1 MNMSNNLKGPLEYSE
16 EELSLLSVEELTS
29 IMDEANILERRFNTK
44 QLVEK
49 TLINALY
56 GALSNKY
63 FLLFNEDIACAIT
76 GNGRYFIRKLAD
88 NIESALQ
95 KMFQQEKTYVVSGD
109 TDSIYFHIEPFMNM
123 YQEKNPNLSI
133 NEYVDWA
140 DAFEKKIIQPIIT
153 STIEEFSTELNAYNK
168 NVIKA
173 KREVIADAAVFCAKK
188 KYFARVRDS
197 EGIRYPALAPY
208 IKVVGLELV
217 KSSTPLWSKKYLKEA
232 IPHILDKDEVELR
245 DWFRTI
251 KQEFITSD
259 INSIAASG
267 GINNLDY
274 NLSAK
279 GVPIGSRSAIRYND
293 YIKLNK
299 LDDVYQLIQPGDK
312 CKRIFL
318 IEPNKFNSEIISY
331 NNDSFTQELE
341 GLIDYDMNFQK
352 NFLKPLEIMTA
363 SLNYNIKKETESLS
377 DW

>member
-1 MNMSNNLKGPLEYSE
+1 MKMRDPLTYTA
-16 EELSLLSVEELTS
+16 EELSALSKEELSVL
-29 IMDEANILERRFNTK
+29 MNEAEALESQFNTR

-56 GALSNKY
+56 GAIANRY
-63 FLLFNEDIACAIT
+63 FPLFNEDLASAIT
-76 GNGRYFIRKLAD
+76 GNGRYFIRKLAI
-88 NIESALQ
+88 NIELTLQ
-95 KMFQQEKTYVVSGD
+95 NMFKQETPYVVSGD
-109 TDSIYFHIEPFMNM
+109 TDSLYFHIEQFMNM

-133 NEYVDWA
+133 DEYVNWA
-140 DAFEKKIIQPIIT
+140 DAFEKKVIQPIIT

-168 NVIKA
+168 KVIKA
-173 KREVIADAAVFCAKK
+173 KREVIADAAVFNAKK

-197 EGIRYPALAPY
+197 EGVRYPADSPY

-232 IPHILDKDEVELR
+232 IPHILDKNEAELR
-245 DWFRTI
+245 EWFRTI
-251 KQEFITSD
+251 KQEFIKVD

-267 GINNLDY
+267 GINSLDY
-274 NLSAK
+274 DLKDK
-279 GVPIGSRSAIRYND
+279 GVPIGSRSAIRYNN
-293 YIKLNK
+293 YVKLNK

-331 NNDSFTQELE
+331 NNDAFTQEFQ

-363 SLNYNIKKETESLS
+363 PLDYNLAKETESL
-377 DW
+377 DEW